1 MTSRYARARK
11 RAAGST
17 IEGRRAVLEA
27 LRAGKQLEA
36 VLIATESHFGVQL
49 TEIIRLAEHA
59 NIQVKRMP
67 RRQVDAQSAT
77 KKAQGI
83 IALIPNQQF
92 ASLDDILSAKPPVLL
107 CVLDGVQDPQNL
119 GAIARTLEVA
129 GGAGLVI
136 RSHKAVGV
144 TPGAIRASAGAL
156 EHLQVV
162 RVKSIPSALKEL
174 RERGVFIVGLDVDAK
189 KRYDKIKFTAP
200 VAIVVGNEE
209 RGISR
214 EALKE
219 CHETISIPQRGK
231 VGSLNVS
238 VAASLVFY
246 EFLRADA

>member
-1 MTSRYARARK
+1 M
-11 RAAGST
+11 
-17 IEGRRAVLEA
+17 LEA

-36 VLIATESHFGVQL
+36 VLIATESHFGKEL
-49 TEIIRLAEHA
+49 TEIIKLAEHA
-59 NIQVKRMP
+59 NIQLKRLP

-92 ASLDDILSAKPPVLL
+92 ATLDALLTSTPPVLL

-119 GAIARTLEVA
+119 GAIARTLEVV

-136 RSHKAVGV
+136 RSHGAVGI
-144 TPGAIRASAGAL
+144 TPGAVRASAGAL
-156 EHLQVV
+156 EHLFVV
-162 RVKSIPSALKEL
+162 RVKSIPATLKEL
-174 RERGVFIVGLDVDAK
+174 RERGVLVLGMDATAK
-189 KRYDKIKFTAP
+189 KRYDEVQFTAS

-214 EALKE
+214 EALAE
-219 CHETISIPQRGK
+219 CAEAVAIPQRGK

-246 EFLRADA
+246 EFLRNQT

>member
-1 MTSRYARARK
+1 
-11 RAAGST
+11 
-17 IEGRRAVLEA
+17 LEA
-27 LRAGKQLEA
+27 LRAGKQLES
-36 VLIATESHFGVQL
+36 VLVATESHFGAQL
-49 TEIIRLAEHA
+49 TEIIKLAEQA
-59 NIQVKRMP
+59 NIQVKRLP

-83 IALIPNQQF
+83 IGLIANQQF
-92 ASLDDILSAKPPVLL
+92 ATLDDILSSAPPVLM

-119 GAIARTLEVA
+119 GAIARTLEVV

-156 EHLQVV
+156 EHLHVV
-162 RVKSIPSALKEL
+162 RVKSIPSTLQQL
-174 RERGVFIVGLDVDAK
+174 RDQNVSIVGLSVEAK
-189 KRYDKIKFTAP
+189 KRYDEIEFKAP

-214 EALKE
+214 EALAM
-219 CHETISIPQRGK
+219 CHETISIPQKGK

-238 VAASLVFY
+238 VASSLVFY
-246 EFLRADA
+246 EFMRSQA